1 MGSRCLAMKSS
12 TRGVLVLVLLVT
24 NVRGQV
30 ASDDQVSNYV
40 DPGDQ
45 GYYTGQYQAAS
56 APGVYP
62 QYPSAPLDQ
71 ATGQLSDTDRQAEL
85 VTPVIDAAFSPIM
98 LVATFVAAALGGMV
112 APIVHGVMRHVA
124 NIPLPEL
131 PNLPR
136 IRRKDD
142 KYRYQDRM
150 LEAGMDAIN
159 EAIEETS
166 DDAEY
171 YQYKSQ

>member
-1 MGSRCLAMKSS
+1 MKSS
-12 TRGVLVLVLLVT
+12 THGVLVLVLLVT

-62 QYPSAPLDQ
+62 HYPSAPLDQ

-124 NIPLPEL
+124 NIDIGEIEIPAF
-131 PNLPR
+131 PR

-171 YQYKSQ
+171 YQY

>member
-12 TRGVLVLVLLVT
+12 THGVLVLVLLVT

-62 QYPSAPLDQ
+62 HYPSAPLDQ

-85 VTPVIDAAFSPIM
+85 VTPVIDAAFSPIITEAM
-98 LVATFVAAALGGMV
+98 NRIADL
-112 APIVHGVMRHVA
+112 
-124 NIPLPEL
+124 PLPEL

-159 EAIEETS
+159 DAIEETS
-166 DDAEY
+166 DDAEVY
-171 YQYKSQ
+171 KYKSQ

>member
-12 TRGVLVLVLLVT
+12 THGVLVLVLLVT

-40 DPGDQ
+40 DPVDQ

-62 QYPSAPLDQ
+62 HYPSAPLDQ

-85 VTPVIDAAFSPIM
+85 VTPVIDAAFSPGM
-98 LVATFVAAALGGMV
+98 L
-112 APIVHGVMRHVA
+112 APIITEAMNRIA
-124 NIPLPEL
+124 DLPLPEL

-136 IRRKDD
+136 IRRRDD

-159 EAIEETS
+159 DAIEETS

-171 YQYKSQ
+171 YQY